1 MASLNLGIFLKA
13 KETCI
18 DGAGTQRWTLKIII
32 FRWYQ
37 GLTWKANIILY
48 EICVMKKL
56 WIAVNSTSFLLIVI
70 RYEMTIFIEWC
81 SMSSK
86 TFLKGFLK
94 KKSFFCGMLAIQSD
108 TYWRKISSNLQNLF
122 WSPYVKRFSQ
132 RSQIGEIKIIQIL
145 LFIVWSL
152 KLIAPKNYY
161 I

>member
-1 MASLNLGIFLKA
+1 
-13 KETCI
+13 
-18 DGAGTQRWTLKIII
+18 
-32 FRWYQ
+32 
-37 GLTWKANIILY
+37 
-48 EICVMKKL
+48 MKKL
-56 WIAVNSTSFLLIVI
+56 WIAVNSTSFLLV

-152 KLIAPKNYY
+152 KLIAPKNLLLSLHQNFDNVLLHGVNVCTQYLPSNRRLS
-161 I
+161 IMFTIPIS

>member
-1 MASLNLGIFLKA
+1 
-13 KETCI
+13 
-18 DGAGTQRWTLKIII
+18 
-32 FRWYQ
+32 
-37 GLTWKANIILY
+37 
-48 EICVMKKL
+48 MKKL

-108 TYWRKISSNLQNLF
+108 TYWCKMSSNLQNLF

-152 KLIAPKNYY
+152 TLIAPKKLLHLNLHRNFDNVLLHGVNVCTQYLPSNRRLS
-161 I
+161 IMFTIPIS